1 MTLSSSYG
9 GRDASA
15 LGVLTA
21 MSETRRAAIILDAL
35 SRGALPGLGDPAQ
48 RAAAVEPGVVREPPL
63 AGPLADPCAE
73 RHQVHVGGDESRL
86 DVFLTGTV
94 FMDVI
99 FTGMPGPPVPGTEI
113 LTSGLGSAP
122 GGVANLAVAL
132 SRLGLRVGLA
142 AAFGDDMFGSY
153 LWRTL
158 AEQEGVDLSASRQ
171 LPGWPTPVTIS
182 LSDGSDRSLV
192 TYSEPPPFDPDQM
205 VTAVPPASTCFSWV
219 TRPAPEWV
227 TQLRA
232 SGATVFA
239 DVGWDPSGTWSP
251 AVLDRLA
258 AVDVFMPNAIEAMSY
273 TRTSSPEAALDALAR
288 RVPVCVIK
296 AGGAGALGVDNRA
309 GERASAPAVPVGVL
323 DPTGAGDVF
332 DAGFI
337 FGTLAGWSLEQR
349 LKFANLCAGLSVRH
363 HSGSLGAPCW
373 GEIADW
379 GENPDVPPEVLAQ
392 YAFVVPYIPDA
403 AADTVI
409 RARPTVRD

>member
-1 MTLSSSYG
+1 MSRRGRVG
-9 GRDASA
+9 GYEAGA
-15 LGVLTA
+15 VIIVG
-21 MSETRRAAIILDAL
+21 ERAGGAL
-35 SRGALPGLGDPAQ
+35 SGLDDTAGRRGTADSI
-48 RAAAVEPGVVREPPL
+48 AVPEPPL
-63 AGPLADPCAE
+63 AGPLVDPCTE
-73 RHQVHVGGDESRL
+73 RHQVPVGGDGSKL

-171 LPGWPTPVTIS
+171 HPGWPTPVTIS

-192 TYSEPPPFDPDQM
+192 TYSEPPPFDPDQL
-205 VTAVPPASTCFSWV
+205 VSAAPAASTCFSWV
-219 TRPAPEWV
+219 TRPAPGWV
-227 TQLRA
+227 TGLRA

-273 TRTSSPEAALDALAR
+273 TRTSSPETALEALAD

-296 AGGAGALGVDNRA
+296 AGGAGALGVDNRT
-309 GERASAPAVPVGVL
+309 GERATAPAVPVGVV

-337 FGTLAGWSLEQR
+337 FGTLAGWPLEQR

-363 HSGSLGAPCW
+363 LSGSLGAPCW

-379 GENPDVPPEVLAQ
+379 GENPDVPPEVLAE
-392 YAFVVPYIPDA
+392 YAFVIPYIPDA